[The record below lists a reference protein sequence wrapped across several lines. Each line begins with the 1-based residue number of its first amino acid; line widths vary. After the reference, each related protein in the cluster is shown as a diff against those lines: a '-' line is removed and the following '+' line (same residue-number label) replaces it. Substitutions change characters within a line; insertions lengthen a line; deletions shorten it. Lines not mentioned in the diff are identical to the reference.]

1 MEDECYRGHIS
12 NPGCCEWHCVLPS
25 WAGFLW
31 AVEGKTGTVIWKRRV
46 SGYPTKYNAKP
57 TLKCRT
63 TPAIDSQ
70 SGILVI
76 GTQDR
81 GYDFK
86 PMAYVFG
93 VNMTNGAKLWDKRIS
108 DHPAALVTQ
117 SPTISKGAVYVGAS
131 SAEEALS
138 YLPIYQCCTF
148 RGSFSKL
155 DIKTG
160 KEFWR
165 RYMVPEPPAGD
176 NMTTWFSD
184 NGV

>member
-1 MEDECYRGHIS
+1 
-12 NPGCCEWHCVLPS
+12 
-25 WAGFLW
+25 
-31 AVEGKTGTVIWKRRV
+31 
-46 SGYPTKYNAKP
+46 
-57 TLKCRT
+57 
-63 TPAIDSQ
+63 
-70 SGILVI
+70 
-76 GTQDR
+76 
-81 GYDFK
+81 
-86 PMAYVFG
+86 MAYVFG

-176 NMTTWFSD
+176 NMTTWFSGKRSD
-184 NGV
+184 EGYNDALCLYRTLFCCILPYNL